1 MKDTIFDLIEDDI
14 PEGKEGYFKIAEHAP
29 EPKDNSFLN
38 SVADYAKTAL
48 KGTVEGISRLGSI
61 MGPLPSNKSQQEQFE
76 QQTENLNKLLP
87 TQDDFGQRALRRG
100 LSQAPTALSFPGSTI
115 ATLPRAMAAGFLG
128 EGAKDLGA
136 PEWAQTAAELTA
148 YIGPDITKKL
158 LEKGSNKKII
168 ESARRFGMTDE
179 QITPLLQSEF
189 KQKWLSKI
197 SSRRGKTEEVLKESK
212 KGLSEAYDYVR
223 QSMGKSNPISEKAKT
238 SLLKE
243 MTSVVEEM
251 PSAVRELIK
260 KDAQKLVNKPI
271 TGDSLMN
278 FYADINHYLSGK
290 TKQLARLK
298 DPIKKAISSISPQ
311 AGKDFQLVN
320 DLYSKYH
327 KIAARLKP
335 NLTTDIVGAS
345 EALGTL
351 FALTTGEYP
360 LLVKLA
366 TEKTGRKIAQQMLL
380 NPKFQQIGNKIVD
393 AVNQNKFNI
402 VKKLSESYAFLLKD
416 IEPNLSEKLS
426 ELNEHELKDF
436 FKHRQEK

>member
-260 KDAQKLVNKPI
+260 K
-271 TGDSLMN
+271 
-278 FYADINHYLSGK
+278 
-290 TKQLARLK
+290 
-298 DPIKKAISSISPQ
+298 AISSISPQ